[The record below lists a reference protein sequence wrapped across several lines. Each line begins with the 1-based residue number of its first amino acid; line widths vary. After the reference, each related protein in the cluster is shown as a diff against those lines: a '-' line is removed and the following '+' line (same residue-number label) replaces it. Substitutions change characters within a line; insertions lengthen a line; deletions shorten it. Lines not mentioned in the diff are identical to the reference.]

1 LQRTLTRLLLCAAIG
16 AAAADTKP
24 PTVPTHLTATSATAS
39 SVVLKWKASTDF
51 KGSGV
56 AGYDVFRNGSS
67 IASTSVLTYTA
78 TGLAASTTYSFAVR
92 ARDSA
97 GNVSALSSPVSV
109 TTLASPCGAYPSTP
123 TGLAVM
129 SVSSSTANLL
139 WNPVAPPSGCSVTY
153 NVLRDGTQI
162 ANGLTTTNYLA
173 GGLTA
178 SSTYLFA
185 VSATDAFGNSLDSG
199 PVGATTT
206 AGGSGGGFPRYLFAP
221 YTDVTLWPTPSLS
234 GMATQTGSK
243 FFSLGFIVAGAG
255 CQASWGGYYN
265 MSQKFLESDIASLR
279 SQGGDVIPS
288 FGGAVG
294 TELAGACSTAA
305 TLQAQYQTVIDTYS
319 LTRVDFDVEGAAL
332 ADATSIDRRNKAIV
346 ALQTAALGAGKT
358 LTVQFTLPGLPSG
371 LTSQGI
377 SLLQNAIANG
387 VNIGIVNV
395 MTMDYGTFYDPNQMG
410 QNAVNAMNATI
421 QQLKTLYGTAKTDAQ
436 VRAMVGMT
444 PMIGLNDVSPEVFTL
459 ADASTLMS
467 AAQANGIGFL
477 TFWSSDRDRQ
487 CSTSPVL
494 SSTCSGVIQSPWAFT
509 SIFESFT
516 KP

>member
-1 LQRTLTRLLLCAAIG
+1 
-16 AAAADTKP
+16 
-24 PTVPTHLTATSATAS
+24 
-39 SVVLKWKASTDF
+39 
-51 KGSGV
+51 
-56 AGYDVFRNGSS
+56 
-67 IASTSVLTYTA
+67 
-78 TGLAASTTYSFAVR
+78 
-92 ARDSA
+92 
-97 GNVSALSSPVSV
+97 
-109 TTLASPCGAYPSTP
+109 
-123 TGLAVM
+123 
-129 SVSSSTANLL
+129 
-139 WNPVAPPSGCSVTY
+139 
-153 NVLRDGTQI
+153 
-162 ANGLTTTNYLA
+162 
-173 GGLTA
+173 
-178 SSTYLFA
+178 LFA